1 MISPFKVTIMSKGMK
16 VLVTGASGRVGVPFC
31 KAYRDYYSLRL
42 MFHKKV
48 MDALPGEVVVSA
60 DITDL
65 NSVIR
70 AMDGVEAVVHLAA
83 DPKVEAP
90 WDSVLSLNIVGTYNI
105 FEAARKVGVKKVV
118 YASSNH
124 ACGFS
129 VKELDQVGPDAP
141 IRPDSLYGVSKVFGE
156 ALGRYYADN
165 FSLSVICLRIGSCPG
180 LEDPSSYVKP
190 FISGERLHITYTGE
204 KLAGM
209 WISNR
214 DMAQLIYRSLESD
227 LKFGIF
233 YGVSDSDHKIF
244 DVSETMEKLGY
255 RPQDRVEDY
264 LR

>member
-1 MISPFKVTIMSKGMK
+1 MK
-16 VLVTGASGRVGVPFC
+16 VLLTGASGRVGTPFRE
-31 KAYRDYYSLRL
+31 AYRDYYSLRL
-42 MFHKKV
+42 MAHKKTLE
-48 MDALPGEVVVSA
+48 ALPREEVVHA
-60 DITDL
+60 DIADL
-65 NSVIR
+65 DSVTS
-70 AMDGVEAVVHLAA
+70 AMNGVEAVVHMAA

-90 WDSVLSLNIVGTYNI
+90 WDSILNLNIVGTYNV

-118 YASSNH
+118 YGSSNH

-129 VKELDQVGPDAP
+129 VKELDVVGPDTP
-141 IRPDSLYGVSKVFGE
+141 VTPDSLYGVSKVFGE